1 MTSIRPA
8 ILADIPAILKL
19 EQACSGAAHWDEQE
33 YSRILR
39 GNTAAERVVLVAEQQ
54 SPQPQK
60 KAHPP
65 SVVSRHEHQ
74 LPMPIPNVSKLETR
88 GSELAGFIVA
98 RIVGSDWEI
107 ENLAVCA
114 AARREHLG
122 TRLVLE
128 ILQLARSRGATSVWL
143 EVRQSNSAA
152 RALYEGCGFVQTGSR
167 ADYYRDPAEDAVL
180 YRHQLLELFSKPI
193 EGV

>member
-8 ILADIPAILKL
+8 TLADIAAILKL
-19 EQACSGAAHWDEQE
+19 ERDCPGAAHWDAQE
-33 YSRILR
+33 YARILR
-39 GNTAAERVVLVAEQQ
+39 GNTAAERVMLIAEQEP
-54 SPQPQK
+54 PQQEE
-60 KAHPP
+60 ADS
-65 SVVSRHEHQ
+65 SVVSCGKQRVRA
-74 LPMPIPNVSKLETR
+74 PISNISKLGT
-88 GSELAGFIVA
+88 GHSKLAGFIVA
-98 RIVGSDWEI
+98 RIVGPEWEI

-114 AARREHLG
+114 AARRQHLG

-128 ILQLARSRGATSVWL
+128 IVELARSRGATSVWL

-167 ADYYRDPAEDAVL
+167 VDYYRDPAEDAVL